1 MALDP
6 DRVLKP
12 VKKLRKLI
20 DRVESESNPET
31 VHDLRTTTRRFE
43 AMFDAL
49 SLDAH
54 GIGKAMLKDLGRIR
68 KRAGKVRDMDVLTGF
83 ASTVHPQGD
92 QECQVE
98 LLEHLGAQRKKQA
111 AKLSAE
117 AKNFHRPLRKN
128 LKRAGSVLAKLLQE
142 NKNSDQGDSVSV
154 EATASAVKLAVQLG
168 TPPRLG
174 RDNLHPYRLKI
185 KELQNVL
192 RMAAGSARPRF
203 VDDLGEVKDAIGEW
217 HDWEELAS
225 IAEKNLDHRSWCGLQ
240 PELKRIARQKYGRAL
255 GLAQQLRKTYLQ
267 DPDARGKR
275 TSAAAPK
282 IPRPPV
288 WEAAALLAG

>member
-6 DRVLKP
+6 DRLLKP

-20 DRVESESNPET
+20 DRVEAESGPET

-43 AMFDAL
+43 AMFEAL
-49 SLDAH
+49 SLDQH
-54 GIGKAMLKDLGRIR
+54 GIPKTMLKDLGRIR

-83 ASTVHPQGD
+83 ASTVRPQGAE
-92 QECQVE
+92 ECQVE
-98 LLEHLGAQRKKQA
+98 LLEYLGAQRQKHA

-117 AKNFHRPLRKN
+117 ARDLHGPLRRD
-128 LKRAGSVLAKLLQE
+128 LKRAGSVLAKLLRE
-142 NKNSDQGDSVSV
+142 DGDSDKGNTVSL
-154 EATASAVKLAVQLG
+154 EATANAVKLAVQLG

-192 RMAAGSARPRF
+192 RMAAGSPRPRF

-217 HDWEELAS
+217 HDWEELAL
-225 IAEKNLDHRSWCGLQ
+225 IAEKQLDRRSKGGLQ
-240 PELKRIARQKYGRAL
+240 PELKRIARQKYEHAL
-255 GLAQQLRKTYLQ
+255 DRAQQLRDKYLQ
-267 DPDARGKR
+267 DAHPAGKR
-275 TSAAAPK
+275 ASAAAPK

-288 WEAAALLAG
+288 WEATSLLAA